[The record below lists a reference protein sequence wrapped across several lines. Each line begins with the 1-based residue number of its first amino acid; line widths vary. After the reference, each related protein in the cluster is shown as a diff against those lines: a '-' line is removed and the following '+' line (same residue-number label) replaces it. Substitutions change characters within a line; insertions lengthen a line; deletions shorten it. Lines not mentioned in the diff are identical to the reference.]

1 MTATIPSV
9 VPSTITAGLNF
20 SFKRL
25 YDNYKPE
32 DSWVATMYIYSNG
45 VNIPIAA
52 TDNSDS
58 YHLFSKVASETS
70 AYVAG
75 SYSYNTFVVN
85 GINKWCVEF
94 GQITIEPNIILAT
107 GGIDVRSHAKKMID
121 NLDKVFE
128 SLSKTTTTEVTVE
141 GVTYKRS
148 SLNELIKTYNY
159 FKNIYS
165 QELRKDQMAQGL
177 ADPFKKYVRFVKP

>member
-1 MTATIPSV
+1 MPSV
-9 VPSTITAGLNF
+9 ITAGLNF
-20 SFKRL
+20 NFKRK
-25 YDNYKPE
+25 YDDYLPA
-32 DSWVATMYIYSNG
+32 DSWVGYLYIFNNG
-45 VNIPIAA
+45 IQYTVTA
-52 TDNSDS
+52 TDNSDGH
-58 YHLFSKVASETS
+58 HLFSKVASETS
-70 AYVAG
+70 AYIAG
-75 SYSYNTFVVN
+75 DYSFNILVVN
-85 GINKWCVEF
+85 GINKWPVES
-94 GQITIEPNIILAT
+94 GLITIEPNIILAT

-128 SLSKTTTTEVTVE
+128 SLSKTTTTEVTVD

-177 ADPFKKYVRFVKP
+177 ADPFKKYVRFVPR